1 MFAENKK
8 TLKVHKSEL
17 NVLCSF
23 LYSLTYSY
31 LCTPKRKSMY
41 IAKKLREESISE
53 YLLYMWQV
61 EDLIRANGCD
71 IDKLEQTVVV
81 PYGLPAEQHAELTE
95 WYANLVEMMRLEG
108 VEQCGHL
115 QINKNIIIA
124 LTDLHI
130 RLMHSQKFPF
140 YQAAYYKA
148 LPFIVELRA
157 KGGGQEKAELEN
169 CFDALYGVWMLR
181 LQRKEVGKE
190 TAVAVADI
198 VKFVGLLS
206 DYYAKERA
214 GELDIEE

>member
-1 MFAENKK
+1 MRAFSLLLLVETCCFAH
-8 TLKVHKSEL
+8 LFVPLQFQSEG
-17 NVLCSF
+17 
-23 LYSLTYSY
+23 
-31 LCTPKRKSMY
+31 MY
-41 IAKKLREESISE
+41 IAKKLREESVSE

-61 EDLIRANGCD
+61 EDMIRANGCD
-71 IDKLEQTVVV
+71 IDKLEQTVVAA
-81 PYGLPAEQHAELTE
+81 YNLPAEQHAELTE

-108 VEQCGHL
+108 VEQSGHL

-124 LTDLHI
+124 LTDLHL

-157 KGGGQEKAELEN
+157 KGGQEKSELEN

-190 TAVAVADI
+190 TATALADI
-198 VKFVGLLS
+198 VKFVGILS
-206 DYYAKERA
+206 DYYAKDRA
-214 GELDIEE
+214 GELELEE

>member
-1 MFAENKK
+1 
-8 TLKVHKSEL
+8 
-17 NVLCSF
+17 
-23 LYSLTYSY
+23 
-31 LCTPKRKSMY
+31 MY
-41 IAKKLREESISE
+41 ISRKLKEQSISE

-71 IDKLEQTVVV
+71 TDKLEQSVVAA
-81 PYGLPAEQHAELTE
+81 YQLPESQHAELVE

-108 VEQCGHL
+108 VQQSGHL
-115 QINKNIIIA
+115 QINKNVIIQ
-124 LTDLHI
+124 LTELHF

-157 KGGGQEKAELEN
+157 KGGQDKSELEN

-181 LQRKEVGKE
+181 LQHKEVSKQ
-190 TAVAVADI
+190 TTDAVADI

-206 DYYAKERA
+206 DYYMKDRA
-214 GELDIEE
+214 GELDLED

>member
-1 MFAENKK
+1 
-8 TLKVHKSEL
+8 
-17 NVLCSF
+17 
-23 LYSLTYSY
+23 
-31 LCTPKRKSMY
+31 MY
-41 IAKKLREESISE
+41 ISRKLKEQSISE

-71 IDKLEQTVVV
+71 VDRLGQTVVAA
-81 PYGLPAEQHAELTE
+81 YNLPEEQRAELTE
-95 WYANLVEMMRLEG
+95 WYANLVEMMHLEG
-108 VEQCGHL
+108 VEQSGHL
-115 QINKNIIIA
+115 QINKNVIIT
-124 LTDLHI
+124 LTDLHF

-157 KGGGQEKAELEN
+157 KGGQEKSELEN

-190 TAVAVADI
+190 TAAAVADI

-206 DYYAKERA
+206 DYYNKDRV
-214 GELDIEE
+214 GELDLEN

>member
-1 MFAENKK
+1 MF
-8 TLKVHKSEL
+8 
-17 NVLCSF
+17 
-23 LYSLTYSY
+23 
-31 LCTPKRKSMY
+31 
-41 IAKKLREESISE
+41 IAKKLREQSISE

-71 IDKLEQTVVV
+71 IDKLEQTVVKAYSF
-81 PYGLPAEQHAELTE
+81 PEEQRAELTE
-95 WYANLVEMMRLEG
+95 CYANLVEMMRLEG
-108 VEQCGHL
+108 VEQSGHL

-157 KGGGQEKAELEN
+157 KGGQDKTELEN

-181 LQRKEVGKE
+181 LGHKEVGKE

-214 GELDIEE
+214 GELELEE